1 MNAAVG
7 TGWGRLAT
15 FAYIYPVCKRPQYR
29 QSRMAFAYSRKRVR
43 AVRFFN
49 ILSKEN

>member
-1 MNAAVG
+1 MDAVIG
-7 TGWGRLAT
+7 VGWGRLAT

-29 QSRMAFAYSRKRVR
+29 QSRMAFACSRKSVR
-43 AVRFFN
+43 TVRFN